1 MKFIKKLNDKGRT
14 IIVITH
20 EKDIASFAKRI
31 IRLMDGKITS
41 DIKNK

>member
-20 EKDIASFAKRI
+20 ENDIASFAKRI
-31 IRLMDGKITS
+31 VRLMDGKIAS
-41 DIKNK
+41 DTKNK